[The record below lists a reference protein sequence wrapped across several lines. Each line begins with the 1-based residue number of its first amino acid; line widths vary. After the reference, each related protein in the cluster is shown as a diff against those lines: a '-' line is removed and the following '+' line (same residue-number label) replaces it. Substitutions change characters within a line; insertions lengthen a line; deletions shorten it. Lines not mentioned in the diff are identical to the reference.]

1 MATAIVSWVSVR
13 GGRMHVACSIP
24 LSLVAPAPAADQQW
38 SCLHGALVHF
48 KVVFLAL
55 DASRP
60 SESTVQSSSWS
71 HACPTRCL
79 VLADG
84 SDEPGTPGE
93 SDSDRRCSY
102 V

>member
-1 MATAIVSWVSVR
+1 
-13 GGRMHVACSIP
+13 MHVACSIP